1 MPRRCMDYMKNEVK
15 TFPQS
20 TAIGERERE
29 RERERVSVKRAVN
42 SCVKKR
48 KNFQILFR
56 SPDWGS
62 LIHAEYERKGMRD
75 RGAKS

>member
-29 RERERVSVKRAVN
+29 RERT
-42 SCVKKR
+42 
-48 KNFQILFR
+48 
-56 SPDWGS
+56 
-62 LIHAEYERKGMRD
+62 RKGQCKKGGKFLRE
-75 RGAKS
+75 KKKEFSNLV